1 MAMFMV
7 LYFLISLELSILQAK
22 FNARFAST
30 FEEVKKSPNF
40 NCQLKSFQRN
50 SQGSTAGTEETVPEN
65 AMKTKQSYNFF
76 FLNPLYFN
84 RGAKKTSFSLFCFT
98 QSFMCKIHCVKLYGR
113 KEMEK
118 SLPHFLK
125 RFFSY
130 WAAWKDFVSPVCFH
144 AVF

>member
-40 NCQLKSFQRN
+40 NCQLKRFQRN

-76 FLNPLYFN
+76 FFKSIVFQQRCKENIILTL
-84 RGAKKTSFSLFCFT
+84 LFY
-98 QSFMCKIHCVKLYGR
+98 S
-113 KEMEK
+113 
-118 SLPHFLK
+118 
-125 RFFSY
+125 
-130 WAAWKDFVSPVCFH
+130 
-144 AVF
+144 VFYV